1 MYGLHGK
8 MKSQPGQRD
17 ALISLLL
24 DASGGMDGNLLYVV
38 SADPADPDG
47 IWVYE
52 VWLSQEYHRASL
64 QLPSVQA
71 LIARARP
78 LIAGM
83 SDRVEFIPLG
93 GNGLPPL
100 HMRQV
105 TLQSTITCP
114 VCGHSNPETMPED
127 YCLIQYECPNCRHV
141 LHPQAGDCCVFCSYG
156 DVDCPSKQL
165 EDR

>member
-24 DASGGMDGNLLYVV
+24 DASGGMGGNLLYVV

-93 GNGLPPL
+93 GNGLP
-100 HMRQV
+100 
-105 TLQSTITCP
+105 
-114 VCGHSNPETMPED
+114 G
-127 YCLIQYECPNCRHV
+127 
-141 LHPQAGDCCVFCSYG
+141 
-156 DVDCPSKQL
+156 
-165 EDR
+165 